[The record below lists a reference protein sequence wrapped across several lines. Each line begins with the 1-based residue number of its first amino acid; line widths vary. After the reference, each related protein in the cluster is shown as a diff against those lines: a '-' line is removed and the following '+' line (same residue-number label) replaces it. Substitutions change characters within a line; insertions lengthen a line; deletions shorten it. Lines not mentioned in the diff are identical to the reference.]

1 MLVMILL
8 VIIGILCVVLLLLN
22 CQINKMLR
30 EADKKENEHKEER
43 RLLEEKLYD
52 CEAEKRELER
62 NLAEM
67 ESRAKNAEEQR
78 DFLKKSKTVP
88 MGPAG
93 WNMVF
98 ADQEK
103 KEEPQET

>member
-1 MLVMILL
+1 MLVIILL
-8 VIIGILCVVLLLLN
+8 VIIGVLCVVLLLLN
-22 CQINKMLR
+22 CQINKMIR
-30 EADKKENEHKEER
+30 EADKTENEHNAEKRKLQNE
-43 RLLEEKLYD
+43 LED
-52 CEAEKRELER
+52 CQAEKRELER
-62 NLAEM
+62 SLAEM